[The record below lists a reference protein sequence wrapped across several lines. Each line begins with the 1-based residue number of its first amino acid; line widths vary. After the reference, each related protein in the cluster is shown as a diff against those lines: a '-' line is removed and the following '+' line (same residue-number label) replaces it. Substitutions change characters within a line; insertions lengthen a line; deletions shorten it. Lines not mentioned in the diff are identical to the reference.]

1 MNREMTLNLMKKL
14 TYHIL
19 ILVIVLAVV
28 IVVTGFPMNFD
39 VEYHHGE
46 FHLNMPLEEIQ
57 GSITENFRSF
67 FSGEVLHMEILST
80 TPIAM
85 LREAFSLSF
94 VVLFFGTLLALVI
107 GIPKGI
113 IDSRKKRTAG
123 TFKLLQSYIPLSIP
137 DVLTISVIQLGAI
150 YLYYNE
156 IAFLGIGPI
165 HFLGDGQWYQSIFP
179 IISISVLPA
188 AYVSR
193 VTANTIENLQ
203 GKAYIITA
211 RGKGCSYFQIL
222 KRHMMKN
229 ITFEILSIFPTIM
242 GMMFASL
249 IIVERLFY
257 YQGMGY
263 HLIYIYTTNRLSIEQ
278 ARVVFTLF
286 TLTLALFYYL
296 IYLLLKALKA
306 KTMPKLKEN

>member
-1 MNREMTLNLMKKL
+1 MNREMTINLMKKAI
-14 TYHIL
+14 YHAL

-28 IVVTGFPMNFD
+28 IAVTGFPMDFD

-46 FHLNMPLEEIQ
+46 FHWNMPFEEIQ
-57 GSITENFRSF
+57 QSINENFRSF
-67 FSGEVLHMEILST
+67 FSGEVLTMEIMST
-80 TPIAM
+80 TPFAM
-85 LREAFSLSF
+85 LRQAFSLSF
-94 VVLFFGTLLALVI
+94 VVLFFGTLFALLI

-137 DVLTISVIQLGAI
+137 DVLTISLIQLGAI

-165 HFLGDGQWYQSIFP
+165 HFLGDEQWYQSIFP
-179 IISISVLPA
+179 ILSISVLPG
-188 AYVSR
+188 AYISR

-203 GKAYIITA
+203 EKAYIVTA

-222 KRHMMKN
+222 KKHMMKN
-229 ITFEILSIFPTIM
+229 IGFEILSVFPMIM

-263 HLIYIYTTNRLSIEQ
+263 HLIYIYTTNQLDMDQ

-286 TLTLALFYYL
+286 TVTLALFYYL
-296 IYLLLKALKA
+296 IFLLLKGAKA
-306 KTMPKLKEN
+306 RLMPKLKEN

>member
-1 MNREMTLNLMKKL
+1 MNFEMTINLMKKAI
-14 TYHIL
+14 YHIL

-28 IVVTGFPMNFD
+28 IVATGFPMDFD

-46 FHLNMPLEEIQ
+46 FHWNMPLEEIQ
-57 GSITENFRSF
+57 RSITQNFASF
-67 FSGEVLHMEILST
+67 FSGEVFNMEILST
-80 TPIAM
+80 TPLTM
-85 LREAFSLSF
+85 LRGAFSLSF
-94 VVLFFGTLLALVI
+94 AVLFFGTLLALLI

-123 TFKLLQSYIPLSIP
+123 TFKLLQTYIPLSIP
-137 DVLTISVIQLGAI
+137 DVLTISLIQLGAI

-165 HFLGDGQWYQSIFP
+165 HFLGDEHWYQSIFP

-188 AYVSR
+188 AYISR
-193 VTANTIENLQ
+193 VTANTIEGLQ
-203 GKAYIITA
+203 EKAYIITA

-222 KRHMMKN
+222 RKHMMKN

-263 HLIYIYTTNRLSIEQ
+263 HLIYIYTTSRLSIEQ
-278 ARVVFTLF
+278 AQVVFTLF

-296 IYLLLKALKA
+296 IFLLLKALKA
-306 KTMPKLKEN
+306 KIMPKLKEN